1 MNKELKGLAAAVAL
15 SGMSAGAN
23 ASVIECNM
31 ESISNP
37 NYEICANLDVDNSRL
52 SFDITSTGADAN
64 YDISAMSVVDLD
76 NPSFFLGNS
85 SYNESLSS
93 NGDVFTPSTF
103 SHNLTTSTVLGDFN
117 NLKLTLDINS
127 SALMNSILG
136 GNGIDYG
143 VTFGNLSNSA
153 YTETVYGE
161 AFYTPSNSIDV
172 PEPSTIG
179 MFGLGLLGLAASR
192 RKKKTLESSLN

>member
-1 MNKELKGLAAAVAL
+1 MDKILTGLAVVAL
-15 SGMSAGAN
+15 AGSSLGAN
-23 ASVIECNM
+23 ASVIGCNM

-64 YDISAMSVVDLD
+64 YDIGAMSVVDLD

-85 SYNESLSS
+85 SFNESLSS
-93 NGDVFTPSTF
+93 NGDVFTPSSF
-103 SHNLTTSTVLGDFN
+103 SHNLTTSTVFGDFN

-127 SALMNSILG
+127 SVLMNSILG

-143 VTFGNLSNSA
+143 IGFFNFSNNNSS
-153 YTETVYGE
+153 TEIVYGE
-161 AFYTPSNSIDV
+161 AFYGPSTSV
-172 PEPSTIG
+172 PEPLTLG
-179 MFGLGLLGLAASR
+179 LFTLGLLGAGFVGSR
-192 RKKKTLESSLN
+192 RNKKTFESS